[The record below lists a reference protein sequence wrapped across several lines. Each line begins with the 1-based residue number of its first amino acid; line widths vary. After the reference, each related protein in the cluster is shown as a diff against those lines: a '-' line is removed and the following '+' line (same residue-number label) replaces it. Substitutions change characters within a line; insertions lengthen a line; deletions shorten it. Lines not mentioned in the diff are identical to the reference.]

1 MRSLIDDIEELLALE
16 KGDRY
21 RLIDMRVRLEKNKRL
36 YISDREFLENL
47 VKTHLGRRGL
57 SPDPDSPLA
66 SVRAGPASEASVGYC
81 TKCDSE
87 IPADEMFCI
96 NCGAKRETDSTLSA
110 PKPIPQPKAELETN
124 LDTCTNC
131 NFKMAVNEMFCTVCG
146 AKREEPSSVATPDV
160 PKPTTQPK
168 LEEYEK
174 ETEKD
179 AKAEG
184 FSISAD
190 GEVGEQTTRDV
201 AKIKPE
207 PEAVTKPET
216 NLDTCTN
223 CNFKMAVNEMFC
235 INCGA
240 KRETDSTLS
249 APKPIP
255 QPKAKP
261 ETESKP
267 KPKPKPKAKP
277 KPKTA
282 TRKPT
287 KKKAVHV
294 KKSRKEELEEYEK
307 KYLKKVETTAKKPK
321 PTVAAEE
328 TSDSPEGE
336 KHKLSLCVMCG
347 GVISEG
353 ENFCTNCGSTR

>member
-57 SPDPDSPLA
+57 SPDPDSLLA
-66 SVRAGPASEASVGYC
+66 SVRAGPATETSADTC
-81 TKCDSE
+81 TKCGSE
-87 IPADEMFCI
+87 ISAD
-96 NCGAKRETDSTLSA
+96 
-110 PKPIPQPKAELETN
+110 
-124 LDTCTNC
+124 
-131 NFKMAVNEMFCTVCG
+131 EMFCTVCG
-146 AKREEPSSVATPDV
+146 AKREEPNTVATPDV

-207 PEAVTKPET
+207 PEAITKPET

-282 TRKPT
+282 ARKPT

>member
-66 SVRAGPASEASVGYC
+66 SVRAGPATETSADTC
-81 TKCDSE
+81 TKCGSE
-87 IPADEMFCI
+87 ISAD
-96 NCGAKRETDSTLSA
+96 
-110 PKPIPQPKAELETN
+110 
-124 LDTCTNC
+124 
-131 NFKMAVNEMFCTVCG
+131 EMFCTVCG
-146 AKREEPSSVATPDV
+146 AKREEPNTVATPDV

-267 KPKPKPKAKP
+267 KPKAKPAPKAKP

-282 TRKPT
+282 ARKPT

>member
-66 SVRAGPASEASVGYC
+66 SIRAGPATETSADTC
-81 TKCDSE
+81 TKCGSE
-87 IPADEMFCI
+87 ISADEMFCT
-96 NCGAKRETDSTLSA
+96 G
-110 PKPIPQPKAELETN
+110 
-124 LDTCTNC
+124 
-131 NFKMAVNEMFCTVCG
+131 CG

-190 GEVGEQTTRDV
+190 GEVGEQTTRDA
-201 AKIKPE
+201 AKKKPE

>member
-57 SPDPDSPLA
+57 SPDPGSPLA
-66 SVRAGPASEASVGYC
+66 SVRAGPASE
-81 TKCDSE
+81 T
-87 IPADEMFCI
+87 
-96 NCGAKRETDSTLSA
+96 SA
-110 PKPIPQPKAELETN
+110 
-124 LDTCTNC
+124 DTCTNC
-131 NFKMAVNEMFCTVCG
+131 GSEISADEVFCTVCG
-146 AKREEPSSVATPDV
+146 EKREDPGSVATPDV

-190 GEVGEQTTRDV
+190 GEVGEQTTRDA
-201 AKIKPE
+201 AKKKPKPE
-207 PEAVTKPET
+207 PVTKPET

-267 KPKPKPKAKP
+267 KPKPKPKVKPAPKAKP

-282 TRKPT
+282 ARKPT

-307 KYLKKVETTAKKPK
+307 KYLKKVGTTVRKPK
-321 PTVAAEE
+321 PTVVVEE
-328 TSDSPEGE
+328 TVDISEGD
-336 KHKLSLCVMCG
+336 KSKLSLCVRCG
-347 GVISEG
+347 SVTSAEEI
-353 ENFCTNCGSTR
+353 FCTNCGSKR

>member
-1 MRSLIDDIEELLALE
+1 LRSLIDDIEELLALE

-66 SVRAGPASEASVGYC
+66 SVRAGPATETSADTC
-81 TKCDSE
+81 TKCGSE
-87 IPADEMFCI
+87 ISAD
-96 NCGAKRETDSTLSA
+96 
-110 PKPIPQPKAELETN
+110 
-124 LDTCTNC
+124 
-131 NFKMAVNEMFCTVCG
+131 EMFCTVCG
-146 AKREEPSSVATPDV
+146 AKKEEPSSVATPDV

-174 ETEKD
+174 EYVDRVEKD

-184 FSISAD
+184 FSINAD
-190 GEVGEQTTRDV
+190 GEVGEKATRDT
-201 AKIKPE
+201 AMKKPKPE
-207 PEAVTKPET
+207 PVTKLET
-216 NLDTCTN
+216 KLDLCTN
-223 CNFKMAVNEMFC
+223 CGFKMAVNEMFC

-240 KRETDSTLS
+240 KREADSTLS

-255 QPKAKP
+255 QPKPKL

-267 KPKPKPKAKP
+267 KPKPSPKP
-277 KPKTA
+277 KPKPKPTTA
-282 TRKPT
+282 RKPT

-347 GVISEG
+347 GVISEE

>member
-57 SPDPDSPLA
+57 SPDPDSLLA
-66 SVRAGPASEASVGYC
+66 SVRAGPATETSADTC
-81 TKCDSE
+81 TKCGSE
-87 IPADEMFCI
+87 ISAD
-96 NCGAKRETDSTLSA
+96 
-110 PKPIPQPKAELETN
+110 
-124 LDTCTNC
+124 
-131 NFKMAVNEMFCTVCG
+131 EMFCTVCG

-267 KPKPKPKAKP
+267 KPKAKPASKAKP

-282 TRKPT
+282 ARKPT

>member
-57 SPDPDSPLA
+57 SPDPGSPLA
-66 SVRAGPASEASVGYC
+66 SVRAGPASETSADTC
-81 TKCDSE
+81 IKCGSE
-87 IPADEMFCI
+87 ISADEI
-96 NCGAKRETDSTLSA
+96 
-110 PKPIPQPKAELETN
+110 
-124 LDTCTNC
+124 
-131 NFKMAVNEMFCTVCG
+131 FCTECG

-282 TRKPT
+282 ARKPT

-328 TSDSPEGE
+328 ISDSPEGE

>member
-57 SPDPDSPLA
+57 SPDPDSLLA
-66 SVRAGPASEASVGYC
+66 SVRAGPATETSADTC
-81 TKCDSE
+81 TKCGSE
-87 IPADEMFCI
+87 ISAD
-96 NCGAKRETDSTLSA
+96 
-110 PKPIPQPKAELETN
+110 
-124 LDTCTNC
+124 
-131 NFKMAVNEMFCTVCG
+131 EMFCTVCG
-146 AKREEPSSVATPDV
+146 AKSEEPSSVATPDV

-267 KPKPKPKAKP
+267 KPKAKPASKAKP

-282 TRKPT
+282 ARKPT

>member
-1 MRSLIDDIEELLALE
+1 LRSLIDDIEELLALE

-57 SPDPDSPLA
+57 SPDPGSPLA
-66 SVRAGPASEASVGYC
+66 SVRAGPASETSADTC
-81 TKCDSE
+81 IKCGSE
-87 IPADEMFCI
+87 ISADEMFCT
-96 NCGAKRETDSTLSA
+96 E
-110 PKPIPQPKAELETN
+110 
-124 LDTCTNC
+124 
-131 NFKMAVNEMFCTVCG
+131 CG

-267 KPKPKPKAKP
+267 KPKPKPKPKAKP

-282 TRKPT
+282 ARKPT

>member
-66 SVRAGPASEASVGYC
+66 SVRAGPATETSADTC
-81 TKCDSE
+81 TKCGSE
-87 IPADEMFCI
+87 ISAD
-96 NCGAKRETDSTLSA
+96 
-110 PKPIPQPKAELETN
+110 
-124 LDTCTNC
+124 
-131 NFKMAVNEMFCTVCG
+131 EMFCTVCG
-146 AKREEPSSVATPDV
+146 AKREEPNTVATPDV

>member
-57 SPDPDSPLA
+57 SPDPDSLLA
-66 SVRAGPASEASVGYC
+66 SVRAGPATETSADTC
-81 TKCDSE
+81 TKCGSE
-87 IPADEMFCI
+87 ISAD
-96 NCGAKRETDSTLSA
+96 
-110 PKPIPQPKAELETN
+110 
-124 LDTCTNC
+124 
-131 NFKMAVNEMFCTVCG
+131 EMFCTVCG
-146 AKREEPSSVATPDV
+146 AKSEEPSSVATPDV

-190 GEVGEQTTRDV
+190 GEVGEQTTRDA

-267 KPKPKPKAKP
+267 KPKPKAKPKVKP

-282 TRKPT
+282 ARKPT

-328 TSDSPEGE
+328 ISDSPEGE

>member
-1 MRSLIDDIEELLALE
+1 LRSLIDDIEELLALE

-66 SVRAGPASEASVGYC
+66 SVRAGPATETSADTC
-81 TKCDSE
+81 TKCGSE
-87 IPADEMFCI
+87 ISAD
-96 NCGAKRETDSTLSA
+96 
-110 PKPIPQPKAELETN
+110 
-124 LDTCTNC
+124 
-131 NFKMAVNEMFCTVCG
+131 EMFCTVCG
-146 AKREEPSSVATPDV
+146 AKREEPNTVATPDV

-307 KYLKKVETTAKKPK
+307 KYLKKVKTTAKKPK

>member
-57 SPDPDSPLA
+57 SPDPDSLLA
-66 SVRAGPASEASVGYC
+66 SVRAGPATETSADTC
-81 TKCDSE
+81 TKCGSE
-87 IPADEMFCI
+87 ISAD
-96 NCGAKRETDSTLSA
+96 
-110 PKPIPQPKAELETN
+110 
-124 LDTCTNC
+124 
-131 NFKMAVNEMFCTVCG
+131 EMFCTVCG
-146 AKREEPSSVATPDV
+146 AKSEEPSSVATPDV

-190 GEVGEQTTRDV
+190 GEVGEQTTRDA
-201 AKIKPE
+201 AKKKPE

-223 CNFKMAVNEMFC
+223 CNFKMTVNEMFC

-267 KPKPKPKAKP
+267 KPKPKPKVKPAPKAKP

-282 TRKPT
+282 ARKPT

-307 KYLKKVETTAKKPK
+307 KYLKKVKTTAKKPK

>member
-66 SVRAGPASEASVGYC
+66 SVRAGPATETSADTC
-81 TKCDSE
+81 TKCGSE
-87 IPADEMFCI
+87 ISAD
-96 NCGAKRETDSTLSA
+96 
-110 PKPIPQPKAELETN
+110 
-124 LDTCTNC
+124 
-131 NFKMAVNEMFCTVCG
+131 EMFCTVCG
-146 AKREEPSSVATPDV
+146 AKREEPNTVATPDV

-336 KHKLSLCVMCG
+336 KPKLSLCVRCG
-347 GVISEG
+347 GVISE
-353 ENFCTNCGSTR
+353 EEKFCTNCGSTR

>member
-66 SVRAGPASEASVGYC
+66 SVRAGPATETSADTC
-81 TKCDSE
+81 TKCGSE
-87 IPADEMFCI
+87 ISAD
-96 NCGAKRETDSTLSA
+96 
-110 PKPIPQPKAELETN
+110 
-124 LDTCTNC
+124 
-131 NFKMAVNEMFCTVCG
+131 EMFCTVCG
-146 AKREEPSSVATPDV
+146 AKREEPNTVATPDV

-282 TRKPT
+282 ARKPT

-328 TSDSPEGE
+328 TSYSPEGE

>member
-1 MRSLIDDIEELLALE
+1 LRSLIDDIEELLALE

-66 SVRAGPASEASVGYC
+66 SVRAGPATETSADTC
-81 TKCDSE
+81 TKCGSE
-87 IPADEMFCI
+87 ISAD
-96 NCGAKRETDSTLSA
+96 
-110 PKPIPQPKAELETN
+110 
-124 LDTCTNC
+124 
-131 NFKMAVNEMFCTVCG
+131 EMFCTVCG
-146 AKREEPSSVATPDV
+146 AKREEPNTVATPDV

>member
-1 MRSLIDDIEELLALE
+1 M
-16 KGDRY
+16 KCF
-21 RLIDMRVRLEKNKRL
+21 VL
-36 YISDREFLENL
+36 YVEQ
-47 VKTHLGRRGL
+47 RG
-57 SPDPDSPLA
+57 
-66 SVRAGPASEASVGYC
+66 
-81 TKCDSE
+81 K
-87 IPADEMFCI
+87 
-96 NCGAKRETDSTLSA
+96 
-110 PKPIPQPKAELETN
+110 
-124 LDTCTNC
+124 
-131 NFKMAVNEMFCTVCG
+131 
-146 AKREEPSSVATPDV
+146 PSSVATPDV

-190 GEVGEQTTRDV
+190 GEVGEQTTRDA
-201 AKIKPE
+201 AKKKPE

-223 CNFKMAVNEMFC
+223 CNFKMTVNEMFC

-255 QPKAKP
+255 PTKSQTRDRIK
-261 ETESKP
+261 SQKP
-267 KPKPKPKAKP
+267 KPAPKAKP

-282 TRKPT
+282 ARKPT

-307 KYLKKVETTAKKPK
+307 KYLKKVGTTVRKTK
-321 PTVAAEE
+321 
-328 TSDSPEGE
+328 
-336 KHKLSLCVMCG
+336 
-347 GVISEG
+347 
-353 ENFCTNCGSTR
+353 TNSCS